1 MSSFPPED
9 WDMRPLADMNTMVAS
24 PRQGAEHSLQ
34 ALLAVGP
41 ADGLEGSFR
50 FTLTGTN
57 HVTMRVP
64 VQRILADKQ
73 FGGMIIELQLQLG
86 TQIKI
91 SKNATTTDWVD
102 VIELVQS
109 QDAEV
114 LDKAGKAVNEEFL
127 LAMQDYQNA
136 HPDREVGISWRWAL
150 TVHLKEIALVVQA
163 LPCTLDA
170 INASD
175 ILKSDGALG
184 INVGYFALDYDRYC
198 PTILPFVSQNTD

>member
-9 WDMRPLADMNTMVAS
+9 WDVRPLADMNTMAAC

-50 FTLTGTN
+50 FALTGTN

-64 VQRILADKQ
+64 VQRILADKR
-73 FGGMIIELQLQLG
+73 FGGMTIELQLQLG
-86 TQIKI
+86 TQIKL

-127 LAMQDYQNA
+127 RAMQEYQNA

-184 INVGYFALDYDRYC
+184 INVGYFALDYDRYR
-198 PTILPFVSQNTD
+198 PTVSLIYILR